1 MRHVEDTWQS
11 QNKSTTTTLFSRC
24 LTYTILVVSGRET
37 SVKYR
42 ARSIRSR
49 VYFISSAMEK
59 SVDLVPALVTFL
71 AAAHVIALVTLTCY
85 PLYFE

>member
-1 MRHVEDTWQS
+1 MGRISVKAHTFNITGV
-11 QNKSTTTTLFSRC
+11 
-24 LTYTILVVSGRET
+24 RET

-49 VYFISSAMEK
+49 VYFVSPAMEK

-71 AAAHVIALVTLTCY
+71 AAAHVIALVYWIYRLASDRQ
-85 PLYFE
+85 PPKQKPQ